1 MQTTTEVQAGE
12 RLRVFTPSE
21 TSAVK
26 VTLTGSGRAVLSY
39 SGMSSSVK
47 LGAEPWDA
55 IIMVTDHVDVKNQ
68 SDSIITVLV
77 SDELQ
82 ETP

>member
-1 MQTTTEVQAGE
+1 MQNTTEIQAGD
-12 RLRVFTPSE
+12 RVRVFTPSE

-26 VTLTGSGRAVLSY
+26 VTITGSGRAVLSY

-47 LGAEPWDA
+47 VSAEPWDA

-68 SDSIITVLV
+68 GDAVITVFI
-77 SDELQ
+77 SDEIG
-82 ETP
+82 ESS

>member
-12 RLRVFTPSE
+12 RVRVFTPAE

-26 VTLTGSGRAVLSY
+26 VTLAGLGHAVVSY

-47 LGAEPWDA
+47 VGAEPWDA
-55 IIMVTDHVDVKNQ
+55 IIMVTDHIDVKNQ
-68 SDSIITVLV
+68 GESVLVVLV
-77 SDELQ
+77 SDEL
-82 ETP
+82 EESS